1 MDQSTLDTFGETLSI
16 KYQVIDNLKGGRKA
30 FDASITLTN
39 NASIPLQHT
48 PPWAIYFCHIR
59 MIEPGRLPDRF
70 GCTLD
75 KYGVKF
81 SHINGCLFKFE
92 PTKDFKTLNQGDSID
107 ICHQAQYYSVSKT
120 DAMPNW
126 YMTAPALKPV
136 LIKCTVDE
144 ELKFVQP
151 FDSPC
156 KWKRFDYVMDNG
168 SKRYDQYNPFTV
180 EKRLQN
186 NNLAADLGDA
196 TGKPIIPTPLQINLD
211 KSGVSLKK
219 GQWIIV
225 ANEELLN
232 EANYLADKLGLPIK
246 GDNSENSNVIVMKLG
261 VVDVSQFS
269 MSQTPESYWLE
280 VDSTQQIITIIG
292 YGEPGVFYG
301 IQTLLSLHNSATGF
315 IPQGSVLDSPRYPYR
330 GMHLDVSRNF
340 HSKEQVLKLLEVMA
354 MYKMNKFHF
363 HLSDDE
369 GWRLEIPGLEE
380 LTEVG
385 ARRGHSNSEHYCL
398 LPLLGSGPNF
408 NTSGTGHYTVSDYRE
423 IVHFAKQRH
432 IEVIP
437 EIDLP
442 GHSYAAICAMKAR
455 YFSYGEKDPKA
466 EEFVLADIE
475 NESNDSRSVQMFKD
489 NVINPGLESVYRFVD
504 KVVAEIKNMHKDIKP
519 LRIFHIG
526 GDEVPCE
533 SWRGSPAC
541 QKLIETKKVT
551 SFNHI
556 MEYFVTK
563 AANIVAQH
571 DLDLGAW
578 QDGVIHDEALKKP
591 VKRSHFK
598 NKEVLVY
605 AWQNVW
611 ESGLA
616 GCAYRLANHGY
627 KVVMSQGTHLYFDH
641 PYEPDPEERGLYWA
655 ARYIDTHKTF
665 SFMPDNIYANADV
678 KLTGEGLPEDFIEQQ
693 QDDQDTLK
701 HPENIVG
708 MQGQLWSELV
718 RQPDQMDYMIF
729 PRLLALAERA
739 WHKAPWEKL
748 DNKVERLAQEK
759 MDWEKF
765 ANALGHRE
773 LLRLDD
779 MNVAYHIPPPGA
791 RVEGCRLEMNCGYPG
806 LPMFYSLDEGN
817 TWIRYIDKVDIGQAD
832 SIHFITKT
840 GDMRRTSRQVQWK
853 KGC

>member
-1 MDQSTLDTFGETLSI
+1 MDQSTLDTFGETLGV
-16 KYQVIDNLKGGRKA
+16 KYQVIDNLKGGRKV

-39 NASIPLQHT
+39 NAPIPIQHT
-48 PPWAIYFCHIR
+48 PHWAIYFCHVR
-59 MIEPGRLPDRF
+59 MIEPGRLPNPF

-81 SHINGCLFKFE
+81 SHINGCLFKLE
-92 PTKDFKTLNQGDSID
+92 PTKDFKTLKQGDSID
-107 ICHQAQYYSVSKT
+107 ICHQAQYYSVAKT

-126 YMTAPALKPV
+126 YMTAPGLKPV

-144 ELKFVQP
+144 EMKFVQP
-151 FDSPC
+151 FDLPC
-156 KWKRFDYVMDNG
+156 KWKRFDYVMDNE
-168 SKRYDQYNPFTV
+168 SNRYDQYDPFTV

-186 NNLAADLGDA
+186 NVAADLGDA
-196 TGKPIIPTPLQINLD
+196 LGKPIIPTPLQIHLD
-211 KSGVSLKK
+211 KSSVSLKN
-219 GQWIIV
+219 GQWIII

-246 GDNSENSNVIVMKLG
+246 GDNSDENSSVIVLKLG

-280 VDSTQQIITIIG
+280 VDSNEQIITITG
-292 YGEPGVFYG
+292 CGEAGVFYG
-301 IQTLLSLHNSATGF
+301 IQTLLSLHNAVTGF
-315 IPQGSVLDSPRYPYR
+315 IPQASVIDSPRYPYR

-340 HSKEQVLKLLEVMA
+340 HSKDQVLKLLEVMA
-354 MYKMNKFHF
+354 IYKMNKFHF

-385 ARRGHSNSEHYCL
+385 AKRGHSNSENYCL

-442 GHSYAAICAMKAR
+442 GHSYAAIYAMKAR
-455 YFSYGEKDPKA
+455 YYGKKDSKA
-466 EEFVLADIE
+466 EQFLLADIE
-475 NESNDSRSVQMFKD
+475 YESSDSRSVQMFTD
-489 NVINPGLESVYRFVD
+489 NVIDPGLENVYRFID
-504 KVVAEIKNMHKDIKP
+504 KVVEEIKNMHKDINP
-519 LRIFHIG
+519 LRTFHIG
-526 GDEVPCE
+526 GDEVPHE
-533 SWRGSPAC
+533 SWRGSLAC
-541 QKLIETKKVT
+541 QKLVETKKVT
-551 SFNHI
+551 SFDHI

-563 AANIVAQH
+563 AASIVAQH

-578 QDGVIHDEALKKP
+578 QDGVIHDEALNKP
-591 VKRSHFK
+591 VKRTHFK
-598 NKEVLVY
+598 NKEVFVY

-616 GCAYRLANHGY
+616 GSAYRLANHGY

-678 KLTGEGLPEDFIEQQ
+678 KLTGEVLPADFIDQHE
-693 QDDQDTLK
+693 DGQDTLK

-718 RQPDQMDYMIF
+718 RLPDQMDYMIF

-748 DNKVERLAQEK
+748 DNKVERVAREK
-759 MDWEKF
+759 MDWEMF
-765 ANALGHRE
+765 ANALSHRE

-791 RVEGCRLEMNCGYPG
+791 RVEGCILEMNCSYPG

-832 SIHFITKT
+832 SILFVTKT
-840 GDMRRTSRQVQWK
+840 GDTRRTSRQVHWK